1 MHGNIVTEMTQSMS
15 VLRSPCT
22 VTSCFHHDSCIA
34 SCLSTVNI
42 MLALVDLQHA
52 LPFP

>member
-22 VTSCFHHDSCIA
+22 VTLA
-34 SCLSTVNI
+34 SSYAVLRLVS
-42 MLALVDLQHA
+42 AL
-52 LPFP
+52 